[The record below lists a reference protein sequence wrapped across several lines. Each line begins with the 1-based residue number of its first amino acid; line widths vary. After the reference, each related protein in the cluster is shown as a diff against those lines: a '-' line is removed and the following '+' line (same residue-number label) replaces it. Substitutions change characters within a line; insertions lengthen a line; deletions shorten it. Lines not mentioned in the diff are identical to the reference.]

1 MSEKF
6 KQWCIDV
13 ALRTVKTMA
22 ETAFGVITGSG
33 VYMGDINWSMV
44 LSATAVAGITCVLFN
59 IKSIEPSSEN
69 VKKE

>member
-1 MSEKF
+1 MMSEKF

-33 VYMGDINWSMV
+33 VYMGDINWPMV
-44 LSATAVAGITCVLFN
+44 LSATAVAGISCILFN
-59 IKSIEPSSEN
+59 IKSIEPG
-69 VKKE
+69 K